1 MRKFLNHQGL
11 LDNVGNKGYNIIGN
25 ECKSRRILSMYTI
38 HVRPEREL
46 RNNFSEISKLS
57 KGHNAVVLTNRGKGT
72 HVLISFE
79 EFNEYEEFRHNRY
92 LMQKIKEAEND
103 PDTSLLGHEEV
114 WAKLGEEYG
123 L

>member
-1 MRKFLNHQGL
+1 
-11 LDNVGNKGYNIIGN
+11 
-25 ECKSRRILSMYTI
+25 MYSI

-57 KGHNAVVLTNRGKGT
+57 KERDAVVLTNRGKGT

-92 LMQKIKEAEND
+92 LMQKIQEAESESGAIN
-103 PDTSLLGHEEV
+103 HEDV
-114 WAKLGEEYG
+114 WAKLGEKYD

>member
-1 MRKFLNHQGL
+1 M
-11 LDNVGNKGYNIIGN
+11 YN
-25 ECKSRRILSMYTI
+25 L

-57 KGHNAVVLTNRGKGT
+57 KEYDAVVLTNRGKGT
-72 HVLISFE
+72 HVLINFDEFE
-79 EFNEYEEFRHNRY
+79 EYEEFRHNRY

-103 PDTSLLGHEEV
+103 PDTNLLSHDYL
-114 WAKLGEEYG
+114 WDKIGEKYG

>member
-1 MRKFLNHQGL
+1 
-11 LDNVGNKGYNIIGN
+11 
-25 ECKSRRILSMYTI
+25 MYTI

-46 RNNFSEISKLS
+46 RNNFSEISKLN

-103 PDTSLLGHEEV
+103 TDTSLLSHADV
-114 WAKLGEEYG
+114 WARLGEKYG